1 MSILKDCFIYNLFN
15 LINACFKTRLIEGSI
30 VKKIYSWLQ
39 SLHRSPVWSHT
50 VDFLLVFMPC
60 NALLVLVFAYRRFK
74 WGEIVEDLMRDYIA
88 IVVWVLLMYFLVA
101 LCNFYR
107 QKKNGVLKHMES
119 KMVNTQLRLD

>member
-1 MSILKDCFIYNLFN
+1 MQ
-15 LINACFKTRLIEGSI
+15 
-30 VKKIYSWLQ
+30 KIYSWLQ

-60 NALLVLVFAYRRFK
+60 NVLLVLVFTYRRFR

-88 IVVWVLLMYFLVA
+88 IVVWVSLVYFLVA